1 MTDRRP
7 LAVLASR
14 VRVEERLIFQALT
27 RRGADFEVVDT
38 RGLAVPLDGGPLPY
52 RGALSR
58 EISHVRNSYATR
70 LFEHLG
76 VLTVNSSA
84 VINLCGD
91 KLLTT
96 MALREAGI
104 PTPRAMVGLS
114 PEAALAAL
122 PGFGFPAVVKP
133 LVGSWGRL
141 AARLPDEE
149 TAEAI
154 LEHRSAFPGPQ
165 HKITF
170 VQEYVAKPGRD
181 IKAYVLGG
189 EVVGAIYKVSE
200 HWRTNTAR
208 GGRAEPCPL
217 TDPLVKV
224 LTATADAIGDGVLG
238 IDVMEDREGNLLVN
252 EVNHT
257 PEFHGAVEVLDADL
271 VGRYVDYVLR
281 RVDARE
287 GG

>member
-1 MTDRRP
+1 MSDRWP

-14 VRVEERLIFQALT
+14 VRLEERLIFQALQ
-27 RRGADFEVVDT
+27 RRGVDYEVVDT
-38 RGLAVPLDGGPLPY
+38 ARWAVPLDGGPLPY

-58 EISHVRNSYATR
+58 EISHTRNSYATR
-70 LFEHLG
+70 LFEHFG
-76 VLTVNSSA
+76 VRTVNSSA

-91 KLLTT
+91 KLLTAL
-96 MALREAGI
+96 ALREAGI
-104 PTPRAMVGLS
+104 ATPRALVGLS
-114 PEAALAAL
+114 PEAALEAL
-122 PGFGFPAVVKP
+122 PEFGFPAVVKP

-154 LEHRSAFPGPQ
+154 LEHRSAFPGPH

-170 VQEYVAKPGRD
+170 VQEYVDKPGRD

-189 EVVGAIYKVSE
+189 EPVGAIYKISE

-208 GGRAEPCPL
+208 GGRAERCPL
-217 TDPLVKV
+217 TDELVKV
-224 LTATADAIGDGVLG
+224 LTATADAIGEGVLG
-238 IDVMEDREGNLLVN
+238 IDVMEQKDGTLLVN

-257 PEFHGAVEVLDADL
+257 PEFHGAVEVLSPDL
-271 VGRYVDYVLR
+271 TDRYVDYVLR
-281 RVDARE
+281 RLEDDQ
-287 GG
+287 